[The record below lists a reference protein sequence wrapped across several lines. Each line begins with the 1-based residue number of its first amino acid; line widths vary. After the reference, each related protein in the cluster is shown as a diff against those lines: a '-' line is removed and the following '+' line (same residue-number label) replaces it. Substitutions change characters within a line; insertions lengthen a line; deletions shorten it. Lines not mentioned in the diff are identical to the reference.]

1 MSEIA
6 YVNEQQPWSL
16 VEVVASRLYPLKM
29 ALSSLVED
37 TMFMGRCARF
47 AKLATINRGTTGACA
62 AIAILCALITVF
74 GRQFL
79 LRPKLKVPIL
89 LEDEV
94 RSSKERRLAYCYT
107 PKELMEKGYEQ
118 VSVRGRSFD
127 IQQSLQD
134 PSTAMKSMGWIRMMV
149 RRCKR

>member
-1 MSEIA
+1 
-6 YVNEQQPWSL
+6 
-16 VEVVASRLYPLKM
+16 M

-37 TMFMGRCARF
+37 TMFMERCARF
-47 AKLATINRGTTGACA
+47 AKLATINLGNTGAGA
-62 AIAILCALITVF
+62 TIVILCALIIVF
-74 GRQFL
+74 GRQL

-94 RSSKERRLAYCYT
+94 RSPKKRRLAYCYT

-127 IQQSLQD
+127 RQPRLQVLV
-134 PSTAMKSMGWIRMMV
+134 PR
-149 RRCKR
+149 

>member
-1 MSEIA
+1 
-6 YVNEQQPWSL
+6 
-16 VEVVASRLYPLKM
+16 
-29 ALSSLVED
+29 
-37 TMFMGRCARF
+37 MFMERCARF
-47 AKLATINRGTTGACA
+47 AKLVTLNPGTTGVGAT
-62 AIAILCALITVF
+62 IAILCALIIVF
-74 GRQFL
+74 GRQL

-127 IQQSLQD
+127 KQPSL
-134 PSTAMKSMGWIRMMV
+134 
-149 RRCKR
+149 